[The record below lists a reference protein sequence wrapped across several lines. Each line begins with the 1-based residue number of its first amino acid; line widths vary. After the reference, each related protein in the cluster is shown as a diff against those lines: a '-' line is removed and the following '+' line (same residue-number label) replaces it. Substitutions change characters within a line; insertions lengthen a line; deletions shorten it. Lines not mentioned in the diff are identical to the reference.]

1 MNLQK
6 DKPIG
11 VFDSGIGGLTVVK
24 RLIAALPNENIV
36 YFGDTARVPYGS
48 KSNETVIQYSIENTS
63 LLMEKDI
70 KALVVACNTASS
82 VAIPV
87 LKQKF
92 NLPIIGMIESGS
104 AYAVNETQNN
114 KIGII
119 GTRAT
124 IYNKAYS
131 KAINKLNKKIEV
143 HEITCPL
150 FVPLA
155 EEGWMTHKA
164 TYTIAEEYLSDLKLV
179 DVDTLVLGCT
189 HYPILVNVIQDV
201 VGDKVKLIDSGV
213 AAAVSVKHELTKLDL
228 LTNSSTLGNV
238 EYYVSDIPTKF
249 KDLAQLFLGR
259 PIEKVNR
266 IDIDEFIKKLR

>member
-1 MNLQK
+1 MNSQK

-24 RLIAALPNENIV
+24 RITAAMPNENIV

-48 KSNETVIQYSIENTS
+48 KSNETVIQYSIENTQF
-63 LLMEKDI
+63 LMEKDI

-82 VAIPV
+82 VAIPA

-104 AYAVNETQNN
+104 SYAVSETKNK
-114 KIGII
+114 KIGVI

-124 IYNKAYS
+124 IYNKAYR
-131 KAINKLNKKIEV
+131 KEINKINKKIEV
-143 HEITCPL
+143 YEIACPL

-164 TYTIAEEYLSDLKLV
+164 TYTIAEEYLTDLKLV

-213 AAAVSVKHELTKLDL
+213 AAAIAVKKELTKLDL
-228 LTNSSTLGNV
+228 LTNSSSLGNV

-249 KDLAQLFLGR
+249 KDIAQLFLGR

-266 IDIDEFIKKLR
+266 IDIDEFIKRMK